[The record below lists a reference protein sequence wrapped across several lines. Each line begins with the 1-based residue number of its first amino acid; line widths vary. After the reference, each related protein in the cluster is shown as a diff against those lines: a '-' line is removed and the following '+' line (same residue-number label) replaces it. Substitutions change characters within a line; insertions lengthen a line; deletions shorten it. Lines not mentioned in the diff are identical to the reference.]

1 MRKRM
6 ALLITAAT
14 AEAAYAPWMMAATA
28 AAMGFECK
36 LFYAFSGLDLL
47 RASPRIHGQLHSD
60 INALPGTMPEPLAL
74 RAMCIEQGVTLVACS
89 ASLAAQGLTQDDVL
103 PGVELSGMASWLA
116 FAAGAEIQLNF
127 G

>member
-1 MRKRM
+1 MSKRM
-6 ALLITAAT
+6 ALLITSAT
-14 AEAAYAPWMMAATA
+14 PQAAYAPWMMAATA

-47 RASPRIHGQLHSD
+47 RASPRIHGEVG
-60 INALPGTMPEPLAL
+60 AMPGTMPEPLAL

-89 ASLAAQGLTQDDVL
+89 ASLAAQGLTKDDVL

>member
-1 MRKRM
+1 MSKRM

-14 AEAAYAPWMMAATA
+14 PQAAYAPWMMAATA
-28 AAMGFECK
+28 AAMGFECR
-36 LFYAFSGLDLL
+36 LFYAFSGLELL
-47 RASPRIHGQLHSD
+47 RETPRIDGEFKAQ
-60 INALPGTMPEPLAL
+60 PGTMPEPLAL

>member
-1 MRKRM
+1 MSKRM
-6 ALLITAAT
+6 ALWITAAT

-28 AAMGFECK
+28 AAMSFECK

-47 RASPRIHGQLHSD
+47 HASPRIHGEF
-60 INALPGTMPEPLAL
+60 NALPGTMPEPLAL
-74 RAMCIEQGVTLVACS
+74 RSMCIEQGVTLVACS
-89 ASLAAQGLTQDDVL
+89 ASLVAQGLTAEDL
-103 PGVELSGMASWLA
+103 MPGIEVEGMASWLA

>member
-1 MRKRM
+1 M
-6 ALLITAAT
+6 ALLVTAAT
-14 AEAAYAPWMMAATA
+14 PQAAYAPWMMAATA

-47 RASPRIHGQLHSD
+47 RVSPRVHGEVE
-60 INALPGTMPEPLAL
+60 ALPGTIPEPLDL
-74 RAMCIEQGVTLVACS
+74 RTMCIEQGVTLVACS

>member
-1 MRKRM
+1 
-6 ALLITAAT
+6 
-14 AEAAYAPWMMAATA
+14 
-28 AAMGFECK
+28 
-36 LFYAFSGLDLL
+36 
-47 RASPRIHGQLHSD
+47 
-60 INALPGTMPEPLAL
+60 MPESLAL

-103 PGVELSGMASWLA
+103 SGVELAGMASWLA

>member
-1 MRKRM
+1 VSKRM

-14 AEAAYAPWMMAATA
+14 PEAAYAPWMMAATA

-47 RASPRIHGQLHSD
+47 RASPRIHGEFM
-60 INALPGTMPEPLAL
+60 ALPGTMPEPLVL
-74 RAMCIEQGVTLVACS
+74 RSMCIEHGVTLVACS